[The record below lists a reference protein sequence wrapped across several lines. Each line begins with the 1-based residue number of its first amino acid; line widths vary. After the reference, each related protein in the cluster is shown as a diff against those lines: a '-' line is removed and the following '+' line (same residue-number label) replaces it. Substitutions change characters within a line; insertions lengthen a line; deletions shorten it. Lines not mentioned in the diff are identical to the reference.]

1 MIFIILSIYCDC
13 QNSTLCN
20 TVEIE
25 DEDEGSIFY
34 ANSTSLAVQVSSVYK
49 TLVFF
54 FVTTT
59 FLHVCAHDDL
69 VLFIFRLTT

>member
-1 MIFIILSIYCDC
+1 MIFIVLSTNCDC

-20 TVEIE
+20 AVEIE

-49 TLVFF
+49 NLF
-54 FVTTT
+54 FVTPT
-59 FLHVCAHDDL
+59 FLHVCHMM
-69 VLFIFRLTT
+69 I